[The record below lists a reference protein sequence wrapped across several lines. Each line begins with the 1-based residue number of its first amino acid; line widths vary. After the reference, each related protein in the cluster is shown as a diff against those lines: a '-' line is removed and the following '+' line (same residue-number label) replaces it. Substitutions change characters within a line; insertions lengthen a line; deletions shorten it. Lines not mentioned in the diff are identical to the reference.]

1 MSLNLTIIF
10 SILNFFLFFNYK
22 KIAKIIKVYDKPD
35 LDRKFHKGN
44 VPILGG
50 TFLFIN
56 VTFFIILYFYNSNYS
71 EFFFKSD
78 NVIYFFITFFGFYLL
93 GILDDIFK
101 VSANCKLIIS
111 ICLLFFIFY
120 FDSTSAINSLKFS
133 FLDNEIKLGK
143 FSLYISVLCY
153 LLFINAFN
161 MIDGINGQAA
171 FYALFVFLILFFKGI
186 LTSFSVLIVFFLIFY
201 LYLNMKGKIFF
212 GDSGSLILAFLLS
225 YILVKDY
232 NLNQTLYADEIFLI
246 MCFPGYDLL
255 RLFILRIAKKK
266 HPFSADNFH
275 IHHILMSKLNPFK
288 TLIATQILFF
298 LPYISYLVFDNFFYS
313 LFFSIILYI
322 LIFFSLKIINPN
334 NV

>member
-322 LIFFSLKIINPN
+322 LIFFSLKIINTN

>member
-1 MSLNLTIIF
+1 
-10 SILNFFLFFNYK
+10 
-22 KIAKIIKVYDKPD
+22 
-35 LDRKFHKGN
+35 
-44 VPILGG
+44 
-50 TFLFIN
+50 
-56 VTFFIILYFYNSNYS
+56 
-71 EFFFKSD
+71 
-78 NVIYFFITFFGFYLL
+78 
-93 GILDDIFK
+93 
-101 VSANCKLIIS
+101 
-111 ICLLFFIFY
+111 
-120 FDSTSAINSLKFS
+120 
-133 FLDNEIKLGK
+133 
-143 FSLYISVLCY
+143 
-153 LLFINAFN
+153 
-161 MIDGINGQAA
+161 
-171 FYALFVFLILFFKGI
+171 
-186 LTSFSVLIVFFLIFY
+186 
-201 LYLNMKGKIFF
+201 MKGKIFF